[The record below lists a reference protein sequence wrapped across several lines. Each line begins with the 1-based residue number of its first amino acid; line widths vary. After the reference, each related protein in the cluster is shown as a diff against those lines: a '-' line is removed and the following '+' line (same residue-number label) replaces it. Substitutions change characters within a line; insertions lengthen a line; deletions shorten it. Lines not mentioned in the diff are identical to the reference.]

1 LITPDTEYFGMVL
14 AKFAGIVIQKDN
26 QETLQRKDLLLRERV
41 NKHGMSAIENG
52 VSLKELTVTVKNAMV
67 EMFNAEKSRLIIID
81 EKTKNLKMYKDSGEL
96 VEVEPEIG
104 ISGDLIKRELNRVV
118 LVLNPY
124 EDSRYN

>member
-1 LITPDTEYFGMVL
+1 MVL